1 MGSVINY
8 EVMFEASSLRCR
20 QIGRA
25 YCRIYVVQQSDLLI
39 GDMLNDS
46 EINSTL
52 TKLARS
58 VKESDFVE
66 SFLCREKSKNVTD
79 EYLENVESLER
90 LGYLNHHF
98 RSESFDVVF
107 CDGFHKVISFEGK
120 ELAKEYQKLTNT
132 IEKFCPYVITNNKM
146 YLKVLDLPKY
156 TIQSMI
162 LVSVTKQL
170 FSRMYTISISF
181 FAIDTKDF
189 QKFFVQLKKEL
200 SSIESVSILPK
211 RFDPRQVVRTGSRPM
226 SDIFRHCESWQLRN
240 DPELLP
246 LVCRRRLEIGK
257 FMLCNN
263 SRGCILFMKYVA
275 DNSRSILDESAVVSL
290 KEFRLLT
297 YEIDNTDQN
306 IVVRLHMGKICE

>member
-25 YCRIYVVQQSDLLI
+25 YCRIYVVQQSDLFI
-39 GDMLNDS
+39 GDMLSDS
-46 EINSTL
+46 EINSTV

-58 VKESDFVE
+58 VQESDFVE
-66 SFLCREKSKNVTD
+66 SFLCREKSENVT
-79 EYLENVESLER
+79 
-90 LGYLNHHF
+90 
-98 RSESFDVVF
+98 DVVF

-120 ELAKEYQKLTNT
+120 ELAKEYQKLTST
-132 IEKFCPYVITNNKM
+132 IQKFCPYVITNHKM

-170 FSRMYTISISF
+170 FSRMYTISFSF

-257 FMLCNN
+257 FMLC
-263 SRGCILFMKYVA
+263 
-275 DNSRSILDESAVVSL
+275 SILKGASFL
-290 KEFRLLT
+290 
-297 YEIDNTDQN
+297 
-306 IVVRLHMGKICE
+306 

>member
-25 YCRIYVVQQSDLLI
+25 YCRIYVVQQSDLFI
-39 GDMLNDS
+39 GDMLSDS
-46 EINSTL
+46 EINSTV

-58 VKESDFVE
+58 VQESDFVE
-66 SFLCREKSKNVTD
+66 SFLCREKSENVTD
-79 EYLENVESLER
+79 EYLETVESLER

-107 CDGFHKVISFEGK
+107 CDGFHKVISFEG
-120 ELAKEYQKLTNT
+120 EEQAKEYQKLTST
-132 IEKFCPYVITNNKM
+132 IQKFCPYVITNHKM

-170 FSRMYTISISF
+170 FSRMHTISFSF

-211 RFDPRQVVRTGSRPM
+211 RFDPRQVVRTGSRHM

-240 DPELLP
+240 DPVINDP
-246 LVCRRRLEIGK
+246 LS
-257 FMLCNN
+257 N
-263 SRGCILFMKYVA
+263 
-275 DNSRSILDESAVVSL
+275 
-290 KEFRLLT
+290 
-297 YEIDNTDQN
+297 
-306 IVVRLHMGKICE
+306 